1 MRDSLLNRWLLA
13 FGAAVVIALLI
24 TASISRATR
33 RTEKSGDQAVA
44 VWKARTGV
52 DLTALPRLHP
62 PTADSE
68 EARALDGLV
77 QPLDLQLGD
86 RRRGQHPDIRDAEAL
101 DGLRDALRAAIRSE
115 TTEAKPL
122 PPAVVAAIDRRAA
135 TLDAVADYAAAHKGI
150 RWREDF
156 EPRTGRSAIYTND
169 HLLLHRLL
177 IGRAFLAL
185 DRGDTKTAERMLT
198 TSQKLNR
205 VLEERQE
212 LWSQFVAV
220 GVERMHL
227 ALLRRAGSTLT
238 ATLAAPSEG
247 IRERYLRAMSAEA
260 AVVIANAGQDAI
272 SSDDDDPGVTIVRVL
287 AGPQLELAASE
298 AVRIAAEGVAEIV
311 RSPDGCAELARKRRS
326 PTGLFAGEFFTL
338 NATDAWRRF
347 VVLELDRAITAAVLK
362 GKASSPCPSV
372 TITVH
377 DEGSTRT
384 VTAKGLPAETEGVV
398 GLPAVVTTT
407 P

>member
-1 MRDSLLNRWLLA
+1 MRDSLLHRWLLA
-13 FGAAVVIALLI
+13 LGAAVVISLLI

-33 RTEKSGDQAVA
+33 RTEKSDDQAVA

-52 DLTALPRLHP
+52 DLAALPGLHP
-62 PTADSE
+62 PNPDSD
-68 EARALDGLV
+68 EARALDALV

-86 RRRGQHPDIRDAEAL
+86 RKRGQHPDVRDAEAL

-122 PPAVVAAIDRRAA
+122 PPAVVAAIERRAP
-135 TLDAVADYAAAHKGI
+135 TLDAVADYVAAHEGI

-156 EPRTGRSAIYTND
+156 EPRAGRSTIYTND

-185 DRGDTKTAERMLT
+185 ERGDTKTSARMLS
-198 TSQKLNR
+198 TSQRLNR

-227 ALLRRAGSTLT
+227 ALLRRARGTLT
-238 ATLAAPSEG
+238 ATPAAPAEG
-247 IRERYLRAMSAEA
+247 IRERYLAAMSAEA
-260 AVVIANAGQDAI
+260 AVALANAGQDAI
-272 SSDDDDPGVTIVRVL
+272 NSDDNDPGVAIVRVL
-287 AGPQLELAASE
+287 AGPKLELAASE
-298 AVRIAAEGVAEIV
+298 AVRIAAEAVAEIV
-311 RSPDGCAELARKRRS
+311 RSPDGCAELARKRRR
-326 PTGLFAGEFFTL
+326 PTGFFAGEFFAL
-338 NATDAWRRF
+338 DATDAWRRF
-347 VVLELDRAITAAVLK
+347 VVLELDRAITAAVLS
-362 GKASSPCPSV
+362 GKAASPCPSV
-372 TITVH
+372 TLSVR

-384 VTAKGLPAETEGVV
+384 VTAKGLPAETDSVV
-398 GLPAVVTTT
+398 SLPAVVTTRR
-407 P
+407 